1 MNRWLG
7 RKRLAIRCAMQ
18 LGLLCALLALASV
31 ARAQLDYSVQIGRP
45 TLTTP
50 SPVEMGFV
58 NLANGNLHLEIPLGS
73 FPERGRIQ
81 FSARGWFMTAS
92 FGSR

>member
-1 MNRWLG
+1 
-7 RKRLAIRCAMQ
+7 
-18 LGLLCALLALASV
+18 LLALASV

-45 TLTTP
+45 TFTTP

-73 FPERGRIQ
+73 FRERGRTCHERDI
-81 FSARGWFMTAS
+81 FATENRLAYL
-92 FGSR
+92 